1 MTTKKSQPA
10 PALML
15 QIEKAFATFGYNKL
29 TMRALAK
36 ACNFSTRALYFYFS
50 NKEEAF
56 RAAVR
61 FRNDLAM
68 TTGIAAGRR
77 IWASGGDPL
86 AVIAEIINVRYGD
99 TRRIANASPHLVE
112 LNAEVF
118 TRCNDI
124 VTEVAL
130 HFEAQLAQLIVELED
145 ADLLRLEAG
154 VTAKQMAEALANGAR
169 GVNQR
174 LPPVPPKDL
183 AARYH
188 DMCRFILYGGAE
200 IRVTGKRE
208 TPKSK
213 MLKHK

>member
-1 MTTKKSQPA
+1 MAKKKFQPA
-10 PALML
+10 PALVL
-15 QIEKAFATFGYNKL
+15 QIEKAFATFGYSKL

-36 ACNFSTRALYFYFS
+36 VCNFSTRALYFYFS

-56 RAAVR
+56 RALVR
-61 FRNDLAM
+61 FRNELSITM
-68 TTGIAAGRR
+68 GFAAGQRT
-77 IWASGGDPL
+77 WTGGGSALDIL
-86 AVIAEIINVRYGD
+86 AEIINVRYGD

-130 HFEAQLAQLIVELED
+130 QFEGQLAELIVDLED
-145 ADLLRLEAG
+145 AGLLQLEAG

-183 AARYH
+183 AARYRE
-188 DMCRFILYGGAE
+188 MCRFILYGGTE
-200 IRVTGKRE
+200 IGMTGKRQA
-208 TPKSK
+208 PKSK
-213 MLKHK
+213 SLKHR